1 MFLGVWNDA
10 RGAETYWNRVPGAYA
25 TGDWARREKDGG
37 LSLLGR
43 IDPVVSISA
52 QLVSLAEVRDAL
64 LEHPYVADAE
74 IVERIDRQ
82 AGPSVAACVVL
93 ADSLRAGDGLAR
105 VLREHVRERV
115 GGLAQP
121 RLVAFV
127 DAFPAD
133 VDEETRRLALRMLCA
148 AASGDEAHFSVTELR
163 AAASSVPS
171 A

>member
-1 MFLGVWNDA
+1 
-10 RGAETYWNRVPGAYA
+10 
-25 TGDWARREKDGG
+25 
-37 LSLLGR
+37 
-43 IDPVVSISA
+43 
-52 QLVSLAEVRDAL
+52 VRDAL

-74 IVERIDRQ
+74 IVEQIDRE

-93 ADSLRAGDGLAR
+93 ADSLAAGDGLAR